1 MRLTAKQKRFIEEY
15 LIDLNAT
22 QAAIRAG
29 YSKKTA
35 AAVGA
40 ENLRKPHIAAEIQR
54 RMAKRQERT
63 EVTQDRVI
71 KELARLAFA
80 NAADFVTVEKREV
93 DAGDGNSIAVDCA
106 TVKHTSDLTV
116 DQQAAIAG
124 IKQGANGVELK
135 LCDKLKALELLGRHM
150 GMFTDKLDVQTGGN
164 IRFVWGGNE
173 DENDHDTDSV
183 SSGTALEEDNSS
195 GTGKA

>member
-35 AAVGA
+35 AAIGA
-40 ENLRKPHIAAEIQR
+40 ENLEKPHIAAEIQR
-54 RMAKRQERT
+54 RMTERQKRT
-63 EVTQDRVI
+63 EVTQDRVV

-106 TVKHTSDLTV
+106 TVKHTSELTA

-150 GMFTDKLDVQTGGN
+150 GMFTDKLDVQAGGN
-164 IRFVWGGNE
+164 IRFVWGG
-173 DENDHDTDSV
+173 DTGADGEDSV
-183 SSGTALEEDNSS
+183 QSGTTLEEDNSS

>member
-15 LIDLNAT
+15 LVDLNAT

-35 AAVGA
+35 AAIGA
-40 ENLRKPHIAAEIQR
+40 ENLEKPHIAAEIQR
-54 RMAKRQERT
+54 RMAERQKRT
-63 EVTQDRVI
+63 EVTQDRVV

-80 NAADFVTVEKREV
+80 NAADFVTVRKHDMV
-93 DAGDGNSIAVDCA
+93 LGDGSVVAVDGA
-106 TVKHTSDLTV
+106 VVKDTSELTA

-150 GMFTDKLDVQTGGN
+150 GMFTDKLDVQTAVTAN
-164 IRFVWGGNE
+164 PFAELSTDELRQLIRDG
-173 DENDHDTDSV
+173 
-183 SSGTALEEDNSS
+183 
-195 GTGKA
+195 

>member
-35 AAVGA
+35 AAIGA
-40 ENLRKPHIAAEIQR
+40 ENLEKPHIAAEIQR
-54 RMAKRQERT
+54 CMTERQKRT
-63 EVTQDRVI
+63 EVTQDRVV

-80 NAADFVTVEKREV
+80 NAADFVTVRERKIETADGSVVV
-93 DAGDGNSIAVDCA
+93 DSAV
-106 TVKHTSDLTV
+106 VKYTSELTA

-150 GMFTDKLDVQTGGN
+150 GMFTDKLDVQAGGN
-164 IRFVWGGNE
+164 IRFVWGG
-173 DENDHDTDSV
+173 DTGADGEDSV
-183 SSGTALEEDNSS
+183 QSGTALEGNNSS
-195 GTGKA
+195 GT

>member
-40 ENLRKPHIAAEIQR
+40 ENLRKPHIAAEIKR
-54 RMAKRQERT
+54 RMAERQKRT
-63 EVTQDRVI
+63 EVTQDRVV

-93 DAGDGNSIAVDCA
+93 DAGDGAIITVDCA
-106 TVKHTSDLTV
+106 TVKHTSELTV

-124 IKQGANGVELK
+124 IKQSANGVELK

-150 GMFTDKLDVQTGGN
+150 GMFTDKLDVQTAVTANPFAGLSTDELRQL
-164 IRFVWGGNE
+164 IRDG
-173 DENDHDTDSV
+173 
-183 SSGTALEEDNSS
+183 
-195 GTGKA
+195 

>member
-1 MRLTAKQKRFIEEY
+1 MRLTAKQKRFIDEY
-15 LIDLNAT
+15 LVDLNAT

-35 AAVGA
+35 AFIGA
-40 ENLRKPHIAAEIQR
+40 ENLKKPQIQAEVQR

-63 EVTQDRVI
+63 EVTQDRVVE
-71 KELARLAFA
+71 ELARLAFA
-80 NAADFVTVEKREV
+80 NAADFVTVRERKIETADGSVVV
-93 DAGDGNSIAVDCA
+93 DSAV
-106 TVKHTSDLTV
+106 VKYTSELTV

-150 GMFTDKLDVQTGGN
+150 GMFTDKLDVQAGGN
-164 IRFVWGGNE
+164 IRFVWGG
-173 DENDHDTDSV
+173 DDGDDQDSV
-183 SSGTALEEDNSS
+183 SSGTAMAEDDSP
-195 GTGKA
+195 GA

>member
-15 LIDLNAT
+15 LVDLNAT

-35 AAVGA
+35 AFIGA
-40 ENLRKPHIAAEIQR
+40 ENLKKPQIQAEIQR
-54 RMAKRQERT
+54 RMAERQKRT
-63 EVTQDRVI
+63 EVTQDRVV

-93 DAGDGNSIAVDCA
+93 VMGDGSVVAVDGA
-106 TVKHTSDLTV
+106 AVKYTSELTV

-150 GMFTDKLDVQTGGN
+150 GMFTDKLDVQTAVTANPFAGLSTDELRQL
-164 IRFVWGGNE
+164 IRDG
-173 DENDHDTDSV
+173 
-183 SSGTALEEDNSS
+183 
-195 GTGKA
+195 

>member
-1 MRLTAKQKRFIEEY
+1 MRLTAKQKHFIEEY

-35 AAVGA
+35 AFIGA
-40 ENLRKPHIAAEIQR
+40 ENLKKTQIQAEIQR
-54 RMAKRQERT
+54 RMAERQKRT
-63 EVTQDRVI
+63 EVTQDRVV

-80 NAADFVTVEKREV
+80 NATDFVTVEKREIV
-93 DAGDGNSIAVDCA
+93 MGDGSVVAVDGA
-106 TVKHTSDLTV
+106 TVKHTSELTL

-135 LCDKLKALELLGRHM
+135 LCDKLKALELLGRHI
-150 GMFTDKLDVQTGGN
+150 GMFNDKL
-164 IRFVWGGNE
+164 
-173 DENDHDTDSV
+173 SL
-183 SSGTALEEDNSS
+183 SGTDGGPLTFRWE
-195 GTGKA
+195 GKDG